1 MRFLDSLL
9 VRDHSN
15 RRLERDSS
23 VSKALAVVGNSLWLK
38 P

>member
-9 VRDHSN
+9 VRDHSS
-15 RRLERDSS
+15 RRLERDSF
-23 VSKALAVVGNSLWLK
+23 VSKALAVVGNFLSLK